1 MRTVIAFIF
10 LAIFSSCIGLM
21 LDTFGFMRS
30 GVKLLRRH
38 AIFHI
43 LTVIFCLAINGF
55 CFWISERIFYQ
66 QNETRE
72 KNGKKID
79 VSFDVS
85 YYLVVFASAFSIL
98 ATTFTLVKRYPSDE
112 DENIERLLEEY
123 TNLEESMYVE
133 RSLPANSM
141 PLHEQNSSENQQVPN
156 LIPSA
161 SSQRSPPTPP
171 STPPPPLH
179 TNIIYQPF
187 SISEP
192 PPPYAP
198 VNA

>member
-1 MRTVIAFIF
+1 
-10 LAIFSSCIGLM
+10 M
-21 LDTFGFMRS
+21 LDTFGFMKS

-55 CFWISERIFYQ
+55 CFWISERIYYQ

-85 YYLVVFASAFSIL
+85 YYLVVLASALSIM
-98 ATTFTLVKRYPSDE
+98 ATAFTLVRRYPSDE
-112 DENIERLLEEY
+112 DEQIGRLLEEY
-123 TNLEESMYVE
+123 TTLEESMHVE
-133 RSLPANSM
+133 RSLPATSN
-141 PLHEQNSSENQQVPN
+141 LEILSENQQVP
-156 LIPSA
+156 IEMPSD
-161 SSQRSPPTPP
+161 SSHQSRPTPP